1 MENNVGENNVP
12 MNADSSEI
20 KSSNSLEKDELSLP
34 PGRDETTVLVQDN
47 EGSSRTPNL
56 EEITAEEMSSV
67 LDPKIRL
74 VTLLRVL
81 LVSVVVALTLMLPDQ
96 HSEDGS
102 PLARSTSAV
111 YLLAMVVYCASAL
124 YLWVLV
130 RYHGSRSRIGLIWTQ
145 IGIDLVFSLGLTLH
159 TGGTESIFS
168 FFFSLAVIN
177 SAILLYRRGS
187 LVVACLS
194 TVFFGI
200 VAFIET
206 NPSIHE
212 MVATNWLIPTN
223 LYQHA
228 ATRTTIQNLGM
239 HAIAFF
245 AIAFLA
251 SYLSEQLRAAGETLQ
266 AQKSTI
272 LNLEDLLNS
281 IISSIP
287 IGVIV
292 VEGSGSISFMNN
304 EALGICGTDLP
315 DVLGKPVA
323 NLFPDL
329 RHIRAN
335 RDKAGR
341 VANEI
346 TSQVMG
352 REIRLLRWT
361 ITPLKGTHDGSNDEL
376 LIFEDI
382 TSLVALQREMQE
394 SRQLVRVGK
403 LAAGVAHEI
412 RNPLGA
418 ISGCAQLLKS
428 DQYGG
433 TPSPEQDRLMNIIM
447 RETDQL
453 NTWIGEFLAYAR
465 PKPPDLEDIDL
476 LQAVRDSIA
485 VLKTDPAF
493 DSANINFEIK
503 GFGPVG
509 IRADKVQLRQ
519 CLWNLVKNSYQALGE
534 TKNPKVILSID
545 QLSTATASYI
555 TLSITDNG
563 PGIPLSDQASIFE
576 PFVSLRKGGT
586 GLGLAIVHRIVEQ
599 HGAQIR
605 LHSEPGSGATFE
617 ILFPAQSKQEIEKMA
632 SS

>member
-1 MENNVGENNVP
+1 MENNVG
-12 MNADSSEI
+12 DSNDKINPNDSRTKQSE
-20 KSSNSLEKDELSLP
+20 SGAHDNTYQAPEGDGSKD
-34 PGRDETTVLVQDN
+34 LVQD
-47 EGSSRTPNL
+47 L
-56 EEITAEEMSSV
+56 ETSGRPPVMESPDVPSISSV

-74 VTLLRVL
+74 VTLLRIL

-96 HSEDGS
+96 HSEDGT

-111 YLLAMVVYCASAL
+111 YLLAVVVYGASAL
-124 YLWVLV
+124 YLWVLI
-130 RYHGSRSRIGLIWTQ
+130 RYHGSRSRMGLIWTQ
-145 IGIDLVFSLGLTLH
+145 IAVDLIFSLGLTLH

-194 TVFFGI
+194 TTFFGV
-200 VAFIET
+200 VALIEK
-206 NPSIHE
+206 NPAIYD
-212 MVATNWLIPTN
+212 MVSTNWLIPTN

-228 ATRTTIQNLGM
+228 AERTTIQNFGM

-251 SYLSEQLRAAGETLQ
+251 SYLSEQLRAAGETMQ

-272 LNLEDLLNS
+272 LNLEDLLDS

-304 EALGICGTDLP
+304 EALGICGADLP

-341 VANEI
+341 IANEI
-346 TSQVMG
+346 TSQVIG

-361 ITPLKGTHDGSNDEL
+361 ITPLKGTKDGSNDEL
-376 LIFEDI
+376 MIFEDI

-428 DQYGG
+428 NRYGG

-453 NTWIGEFLAYAR
+453 NTWIGEFLSYAR
-465 PKPPDLEDIDL
+465 PKPPDIEDIDL
-476 LQAVRDSIA
+476 LQAVQDSVD
-485 VLKTDPAF
+485 VLKTDPSF
-493 DSANINFEIK
+493 ESADITFEVS
-503 GFGPVG
+503 GTGPVSV
-509 IRADKVQLRQ
+509 RADRVQLRQ
-519 CLWNLVKNSYQALGE
+519 CLWNLVKNSYQALRE
-534 TKNPKVILSID
+534 TQDPKVVISID

-576 PFVSLRKGGT
+576 PFFSLRKDGT

-605 LHSEPGSGATFE
+605 LHSEPGYGATFE
-617 ILFPAQSKQEIEKMA
+617 ILFPAQSKQEIEQTA
-632 SS
+632 